1 MRCLPPLRRG
11 CRRAGQVADAG
22 SGEGLGVIHFEWQ
35 EILYLIP
42 LPLLLRYLLPPV
54 RRHQEAALKVPFY
67 QDLLS
72 FGGVSR
78 RVGEQSWAMF
88 LLLLLTWTL
97 LVVAAARPQWL
108 GEPVVLPASGRD
120 LMLAV
125 DTSGSMEMTDMSL
138 NSRPVDRLT
147 VVKSVAGDFIE
158 RRVGDRV
165 GLILFGDQAYLQTPL
180 TFDRETTN
188 YMLNEAAIGL
198 AGQKTAIGD
207 GIGLAVKRLRER
219 PQDSRVLILLT
230 DGANTAG
237 EVDPRQAA
245 KLAAKVGVKIYT
257 IGVGADEVRVQG
269 FFGSR
274 TINPSADLDEETLK
288 YIAETTGGAYF
299 RARDTQSL
307 EQIYA
312 RIDQLEPA
320 ITETE
325 TFRPVQPLFFYPLAL
340 ALLLSGLI
348 AWRQCGISLL
358 SRRWG

>member
-1 MRCLPPLRRG
+1 
-11 CRRAGQVADAG
+11 
-22 SGEGLGVIHFEWQ
+22 VIHFEWQ

-42 LPLLLRYLLPPV
+42 LPLLVRYLLPPV
-54 RRHQEAALKVPFY
+54 RRHQEAALRVPFY
-67 QDLLS
+67 KELLS
-72 FGGVSR
+72 FGGASR
-78 RVGEQSWAMF
+78 RAGGQSWLIF
-88 LLLLLTWTL
+88 VLLLLAWML

-125 DTSGSMEMTDMSL
+125 DTSGSMEMDDMVL
-138 NSRPVDRLT
+138 NGRQVDRLT

-180 TFDRETTN
+180 TFDRQTTR
-188 YMLNEAAIGL
+188 YMLDEAAIGL

-237 EVDPRQAA
+237 EVDPVQAA
-245 KLAAKVGVKIYT
+245 KLAAEVGVKIYT
-257 IGVGADEVRVQG
+257 IGVGADEMRLRG

-274 TINPSADLDEETLK
+274 TINPSADLDEETLQ
-288 YIAETTGGAYF
+288 YIADTTGGAYF

-307 EQIYA
+307 EAIYA
-312 RIDQLEPA
+312 QIDQLEPA

-325 TFRPVQPLFFYPLAL
+325 TFRPVQPLFFYPLAG
-340 ALLLSGLI
+340 ALLLSLFI
-348 AWRQCGISLL
+348 AWRQTGFSLFKW
-358 SRRWG
+358 RVG